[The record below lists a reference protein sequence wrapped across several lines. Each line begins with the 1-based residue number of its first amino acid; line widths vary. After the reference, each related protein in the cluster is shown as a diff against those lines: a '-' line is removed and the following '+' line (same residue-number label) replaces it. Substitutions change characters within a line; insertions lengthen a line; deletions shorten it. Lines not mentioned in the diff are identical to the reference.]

1 MPLLS
6 NEQRRSLEEATLR
19 YMDSLAGAEA
29 YLASRGISL
38 EVAAGYALGVV
49 ADPMVGHE
57 IFEGRLTIPYL
68 TNSGPVNLKFRC
80 MKYHDCKQ
88 IGCPKYIA
96 WPGLDTNMYGVQSYA
111 KAEDFICVTEGELDA
126 LTLNML
132 GIPAIGIPGAS
143 NWKPHWSKVLDDF
156 QVVFCFSDGD
166 KSGQEFAKRLVVEV
180 GAINIKMPD
189 GEDVNSMYLKE
200 GSQYLRNRIKGERK

>member
-19 YMDSLAGAEA
+19 YMGSVAVAEA
-29 YLASRGISL
+29 YLAGRGISL

-49 ADPMVGHE
+49 VDPMVGHD

-68 TNSGPVNLKFRC
+68 TNSGPVNMKFRC
-80 MKYHDCKQ
+80 MRYHDCKTV
-88 IGCPKYIA
+88 GCPKYIT
-96 WPGLDTNMYGVQSYA
+96 WPGLDTNIYGVQAYA
-111 KAEDFICVTEGELDA
+111 KAEDFICVTEGELDS

-132 GIPAIGIPGAS
+132 GIPSIGIPGAS
-143 NWKPHWSKVLDDF
+143 NWKPHWNKVLDDF
-156 QVVFCFSDGD
+156 STVFVFSDGD
-166 KSGQEFAKRLVVEV
+166 KAGQEFAKRMVSEV
-180 GAINIKMPD
+180 NAVNVKMPD

-200 GSQYLRNRIKGERK
+200 GAQYLRNRIKGERK